1 VRAKTYHDFSMKP
14 LAESLPEFPDFAP
27 GEVWLAGAGPGDPG
41 LLTLYAL
48 HALRTA
54 DDIVHDALV
63 DPRILKLAGN
73 EAKLIFAGK
82 RGGRP
87 SAQQADINELLIER
101 ARMKRR
107 VLRLKGGDPFVF
119 GRGGEEALAL
129 TRAGLRFRIIPGIT
143 SGLAAAALAGIPAT
157 MRETNHAVILMAGS
171 RAADGTSAAEWEKLA
186 ATGQPIIV
194 YMPMANL
201 PEIMSAFR
209 RGGMADDT
217 PAVIITSAATVE
229 QRIVETRLGT
239 AAGDAAA
246 QGIGAPAIVI
256 VGTNVAVRQ
265 QLVANMVGWR

>member
-1 VRAKTYHDFSMKP
+1 MK
-14 LAESLPEFPDFAP
+14 LLTDSLPDFPEFAP

-41 LLTLYAL
+41 LLTLHAL

-54 DDIVHDALV
+54 DDVVYDALV
-63 DPRILKLAGN
+63 DPRILKLAGSQA
-73 EAKLIFAGK
+73 ELIFAGK

-87 SAQQADINELLIER
+87 SSQQADINELLIER
-101 ARMKRR
+101 ARMARR

-157 MRETNHAVILMAGS
+157 MRRTNHAVILVAGS

-186 ATGQPIIV
+186 RTGQPIII

-201 PEIMSAFR
+201 PEVMSAFQ
-209 RGGMADDT
+209 RGGMAPDT
-217 PAVIITSAATVE
+217 PAVIISSSTTPE
-229 QRIVETRLGT
+229 EHIIETHLGT
-239 AAGDAAA
+239 AAADAAR
-246 QGIGAPAIVI
+246 QGISAPAIVM
-256 VGTNVAVRQ
+256 VGANAAMRQ
-265 QLVANMVGWR
+265 QLLANMVGWR

>member
-1 VRAKTYHDFSMKP
+1 MNP
-14 LAESLPEFPDFAP
+14 LSDSLPPLPDFLP

-63 DPRILKLAGN
+63 DPRILELAGAQ
-73 EAKLIFAGK
+73 AKLFFAGK

-87 SAQQADINELLIER
+87 SSEQGDINELLIER
-101 ARMKRR
+101 AKMSRR

-157 MRETNHAVILMAGS
+157 MRQTNHAVILAAGS
-171 RAADGTSAAEWEKLA
+171 RAADDISTAEWEKLA
-186 ATGQPIIV
+186 RTGQPIIV

-201 PEIMSAFR
+201 PEIMSAFE
-209 RGGMADDT
+209 RGGLAHDT
-217 PAVIITSAATVE
+217 PAVIIASSTTSEERIIETHLGAA
-229 QRIVETRLGT
+229 
-239 AAGDAAA
+239 AADAAKH
-246 QGIGAPAIVI
+246 GITAPAIVI
-256 VGTNVAVRQ
+256 VGAVAAMRQ
-265 QLVANMVGWR
+265 QLLANMAGWR

>member
-1 VRAKTYHDFSMKP
+1 MNP
-14 LAESLPEFPDFAP
+14 LSDSLPNLPDFLP

-63 DPRILKLAGN
+63 DPRILKLAGAQ
-73 EAKLIFAGK
+73 AKLIFAGK

-87 SAQQADINELLIER
+87 SSQQGDINELLIER
-101 ARMKRR
+101 AKMGRR

-143 SGLAAAALAGIPAT
+143 SGLAAVALAGIPAT
-157 MRETNHAVILMAGS
+157 MRQTNHAVILAAGS
-171 RAADGTSAAEWEKLA
+171 RAADDTSTAEWEKLA
-186 ATGQPIIV
+186 STGQPIIV

-201 PEIMSAFR
+201 PEIMSAFE
-209 RGGMADDT
+209 RGGLAHDT
-217 PAVIITSAATVE
+217 PAVIISSSTTSEERV
-229 QRIVETRLGT
+229 IETHLGT
-239 AAGDAAA
+239 AAADAAKH
-246 QGIGAPAIVI
+246 GITAPAIVI
-256 VGTNVAVRQ
+256 VGAVAAMRQ
-265 QLVANMVGWR
+265 QLLANMVGGR

>member
-1 VRAKTYHDFSMKP
+1 MNP
-14 LAESLPEFPDFAP
+14 LSDSLPPLPDFPP

-63 DPRILKLAGN
+63 DPRILELAGKQ
-73 EAKLIFAGK
+73 AKLIFAGK

-87 SAQQADINELLIER
+87 SSEQGDINDLLIER
-101 ARMKRR
+101 ARMGRR

-157 MRETNHAVILMAGS
+157 MRQTNHAVILAAGS
-171 RAADGTSAAEWEKLA
+171 RAADGTSNVEWEKLA
-186 ATGQPIIV
+186 RAGQPIIL

-201 PEIMSAFR
+201 AEIMSAFE
-209 RGGMADDT
+209 RGGMLRDT
-217 PAVIITSAATVE
+217 PAVIISAATTSEERV
-229 QRIVETRLGT
+229 IETQLST
-239 AAGDAAA
+239 AAADAAKHD
-246 QGIGAPAIVI
+246 ITAPAIVI
-256 VGTNVAVRQ
+256 VGAVAAMRQ
-265 QLVANMVGWR
+265 QLLANMVGWR

>member
-1 VRAKTYHDFSMKP
+1 MNP
-14 LAESLPEFPDFAP
+14 LSDSLPPFPDFLP

-48 HALRTA
+48 HALKTA

-63 DPRILKLAGN
+63 DPRILKLAGPQ
-73 EAKLIFAGK
+73 AKLIFAGK

-87 SAQQADINELLIER
+87 SSEQGDINDLLIER
-101 ARMKRR
+101 ARMGRR

-157 MRETNHAVILMAGS
+157 MRQTNHAVILAAGS
-171 RAADGTSAAEWEKLA
+171 RAADGTSSAEWESLA
-186 ATGQPIIV
+186 RVGQPIIL

-201 PEIMSAFR
+201 AEIMRAFE
-209 RGGMADDT
+209 RGGMLRDT
-217 PAVIITSAATVE
+217 PAIIISSATTSEERVIETELSTAAT
-229 QRIVETRLGT
+229 
-239 AAGDAAA
+239 DAAKH
-246 QGIGAPAIVI
+246 GITAPAIVI
-256 VGTNVAVRQ
+256 VGAVAAMRQ
-265 QLVANMVGWR
+265 QLLANMAGWR

>member
-1 VRAKTYHDFSMKP
+1 MTP
-14 LAESLPEFPDFAP
+14 LIDNLPDFPDFAP

-41 LLTLYAL
+41 LLTIYAL
-48 HALRTA
+48 HALRAA

-73 EAKLIFAGK
+73 RAKLIFAGK

-87 SAQQADINELLIER
+87 SSQQADINDLLIER
-101 ARMKRR
+101 ARMARR

-129 TRAGLRFRIIPGIT
+129 TRAGIRFRIIPGIT

-157 MRETNHAVILMAGS
+157 MRQTNHAVILVAGS

-186 ATGQPIIV
+186 RTGRPIII

-201 PEIMSAFR
+201 PEIMGAFE
-209 RGGMADDT
+209 RGGMAPDT
-217 PAVIITSAATVE
+217 PAVIISCSTTPE
-229 QRIVETRLGT
+229 QRIIETHLAT
-239 AAGDAAA
+239 AASDAEM
-246 QGIGAPAIVI
+246 QGVGAPAIVI
-256 VGTNVAVRQ
+256 VGAIAAMRQ
-265 QLVANMVGWR
+265 QLVSNMAGWR